1 MGTKKENK
9 LRYNILIAIVYII
22 GIILLLQLFNLQIV
36 NGQEY
41 REESNTRLTRE
52 TTITAARGNI
62 LDSSGEKLV
71 STKMVYNVEIYKT
84 KVDNQTLN
92 NALLLLAQTLEKNGD
107 SYVDSFPVSVDPFTF
122 KNEENAQSF
131 KEQNKLDSSYDA
143 EACFNYFKEKYEVNI
158 ENNQDARRVIAL
170 RYEIEKAG
178 YSNTKSVQLATN
190 ISNSSLATIN
200 EMSSSFPGI
209 STTSE
214 PTVYYPYGLLASHI
228 LGYVGKIDEDELKA
242 NPDEYDQNDIVG
254 KTGIE
259 QVLEK
264 YLRGTDGIKQI
275 DMSVDGIVTDEYI
288 SQDAVAGADVML
300 TIDADLQKITEDA
313 LAENIRMMQD
323 GELSDAEM
331 AKEGAAVVLNV
342 KTGEILA
349 MASYPNYDPSLFI
362 GGISTENWNNYLN
375 ADDHPLMNK
384 AISSISPPG
393 STFKMVTAIA
403 GLESGAIDLN
413 TKINDTGVY
422 TYYKDYQ
429 PKCWA
434 WRSGGHGW
442 INVTKAIEVSCNY
455 FFYETGRRAGIDRI
469 AQVATALGLGQKTG
483 IELPGEEAGV
493 LASRDTISP
502 WVDGYTIQAA
512 IGQLNNSF
520 TPLQMAKYVA
530 MIASG
535 GKNIEVTLI
544 KSVTNSDGTEVS
556 KEEIEKYVN
565 EKLGVSGNS
574 GSDID
579 ISEEN
584 IQAIKEGMKG
594 VTSDGSGTAYRY
606 FKDFNVEVGG
616 KTGSASTDESGNA
629 NAWFVGFA
637 PFDDP
642 EIAVA
647 VYIKDGQHGA
657 STAVTAREIFAQ
669 YLGMNSMSVTEDM
682 TASSYMQTVR

>member
-22 GIILLLQLFNLQIV
+22 GIVLLLQLFNLQIV
-36 NGQEY
+36 HGQEY

-52 TTITAARGNI
+52 TTIKAARGNI

-84 KVDNQTLN
+84 KVDTQTLN
-92 NALLLLAQTLEKNGD
+92 NALLLLAHTLEQNGD
-107 SYVDSFPVSVDPFTF
+107 SYVDSFPISVDPFAF
-122 KNEENAQSF
+122 KNEETAQSF
-131 KEQNKLDSSYDA
+131 KEANKLDTSYDA
-143 EACFNYFKEKYEVNI
+143 AACFKYFKEKYEVNI
-158 ENNQDARRVIAL
+158 DDVQDARRVIAL
-170 RYEIEKAG
+170 RYEIEKDG
-178 YSNTKSVQLATN
+178 YSNTKSVELASN
-190 ISNSSLATIN
+190 ISNSSLAKIN

-209 STTSE
+209 STTAE
-214 PTVYYPYGLLASHI
+214 PTLYYPYGLLASHI
-228 LGYVGKIDEDELKA
+228 LGYVGPISEDELEA
-242 NPDEYDQNDIVG
+242 NPEEYDQNDITG

-264 YLRGTDGIKQI
+264 YLRGTDGVKQI
-275 DMSVDGIVTDEYI
+275 DMSVDGVVTDEYVA
-288 SQDAVAGADVML
+288 QEAVAGADVML
-300 TIDADLQKITEDA
+300 TIDSDLQKVTEDA
-313 LAENIRMMQD
+313 LANNIKMMQD
-323 GELSDAEM
+323 GELSGAKT

-362 GGISTENWNNYLN
+362 DGISTENWNNYLN
-375 ADDHPLMNK
+375 AEDHPLMNK

-413 TKINDTGVY
+413 TRINDTGVY
-422 TYYKDYQ
+422 RYYRDYQ
-429 PKCWA
+429 PRCWK
-434 WRSGGHGW
+434 SGGHGW
-442 INVTKAIEVSCNY
+442 LNVTKAIEVSCNY
-455 FFYETGRRAGIDRI
+455 FFYETGRRTGIDRLV
-469 AQVATALGLGQKTG
+469 QVASALGLGQKTG
-483 IELPGEEAGV
+483 VELPGEEAGI
-493 LASRDTISP
+493 LASKETMSP
-502 WVDGYTIQAA
+502 WSEGYTIQAA

-530 MIASG
+530 MVANG
-535 GKNIEVTLI
+535 GQNLEVTLI
-544 KSVTNSDGTEVS
+544 KSITNADGTEVP
-556 KEEIEKYVN
+556 KDEVEPYVN

-574 GSDID
+574 GSDIN
-579 ISEEN
+579 ISDEN
-584 IQAIKEGMKG
+584 LQAIKEGMKG
-594 VTSDGSGTAYRY
+594 VTSDGSGTAYTY
-606 FKDFNVEVGG
+606 FRDFDIEVGG
-616 KTGSASTDESGNA
+616 KTGSASTDDNGNA

-647 VYIKDGQHGA
+647 VYIKDGQHG
-657 STAVTAREIFAQ
+657 SYTAVTAREIFAQ
-669 YLGMNSMSVTEDM
+669 YLGMNSTSVTEDM

>member
-22 GIILLLQLFNLQIV
+22 GIVLLLQLFNLQIV

-52 TTITAARGNI
+52 TTVKAARGNI

-92 NALLLLAQTLEKNGD
+92 NALLLLAHTLEKNGD
-107 SYVDSFPVSVDPFTF
+107 SYVDSFPISVDPF
-122 KNEENAQSF
+122 SF
-131 KEQNKLDSSYDA
+131 KSEELAQKFKEDNKLDSSYDA
-143 EACFNYFKEKYEVNI
+143 EACFYYFKDEYEVNI
-158 ENNQDARRVIAL
+158 DDAQDARRVIAL
-170 RYEIEKAG
+170 RYEIEKDG
-178 YSNTKSVQLATN
+178 YSNTKSVELATN
-190 ISNSSLATIN
+190 ISNASLATIN

-214 PTVYYPYGLLASHI
+214 PTLSYPYGLLASHI
-228 LGYVGKIDEDELKA
+228 LGYVGPIGQEELEA
-242 NPDEYDQNDIVG
+242 NPDEYDQNDTVG

-275 DMSVDGIVTDEYI
+275 DMSVDGVVTDEYI
-288 SQDAVAGADVML
+288 SQEAVAGADVML

-362 GGISTENWNNYLN
+362 DGISTENWNNYLN

-403 GLESGAIDLN
+403 GLESGAIDVN

-422 TYYKDYQ
+422 TYYRDYQ
-429 PKCWA
+429 PRCWK
-434 WRSGGHGW
+434 RGGHGW
-442 INVTKAIEVSCNY
+442 LNVTSAIEESCNY
-455 FFYETGRRAGIDRI
+455 FFYETGRRAGIDRLV
-469 AQVATALGLGQKTG
+469 QVASAFGLGQKTG
-483 IELPGEEAGV
+483 VELPGEEAGV
-493 LASRDTISP
+493 LASRETMSP

-530 MIASG
+530 MIANG
-535 GKNIEVTLI
+535 GKNLDVTII
-544 KSVTNSDGTEVS
+544 KSVTNSDGSEVS
-556 KEEIEKYVN
+556 KDEIESYVN
-565 EKLGVSGNS
+565 EKLGISGNS
-574 GSDID
+574 GSDIN

-584 IQAIKEGMKG
+584 LQAIKEGMRG

-606 FKDFNVEVGG
+606 FRDFDIEVGG
-616 KTGSASTDESGNA
+616 KTGSATTNDSGNA

-637 PFDDP
+637 PYDDP

-669 YLGMNSMSVTEDM
+669 YLGMNSTSVTEDM